1 MTSSTSSAIGT
12 GSRIGALATVSIV
25 AGKEFRDCLR
35 SRWLVFGSALFA
47 ILGLAVFFGTA
58 AIGGTLQYQPLP
70 SVMNSLL
77 SLTVFLLPLLALL
90 LSYDAF
96 VGEAESG
103 TLLLMLT
110 YPLSRLQWL
119 AGKALGQGAALL
131 LVLVLG
137 FAVLP
142 LIQAFLPVPYGMGEL
157 LSSLCVLVLS
167 GWALGLLFM
176 LAAYWV
182 SLSVRHK
189 AQALALLLVVW
200 FVAVLL
206 YDLGLLVVTV
216 AGADVL
222 GRGTLTALMLA
233 NPASVFRLLNQS
245 VIGVLSFEVP
255 SAAVLSG
262 ILAAWIAAQGRSPS
276 AGYKLRRRSSGSRTG
291 IAGRAAAVCTA
302 GTTGVSQALGP
313 EAVLSLSA
321 GLRVKFQS
329 AYIRPDQP
337 SGHPK

>member
-119 AGKALGQGAALL
+119 AGKR
-131 LVLVLG
+131 
-137 FAVLP
+137 
-142 LIQAFLPVPYGMGEL
+142 
-157 LSSLCVLVLS
+157 S
-167 GWALGLLFM
+167 GRVRRSFSFSCWALRSCRSSRPSCRCPT
-176 LAAYWV
+176 AWV
-182 SLSVRHK
+182 SC
-189 AQALALLLVVW
+189 
-200 FVAVLL
+200 
-206 YDLGLLVVTV
+206 
-216 AGADVL
+216 
-222 GRGTLTALMLA
+222 
-233 NPASVFRLLNQS
+233 FRLS
-245 VIGVLSFEVP
+245 ACSF
-255 SAAVLSG
+255 
-262 ILAAWIAAQGRSPS
+262 
-276 AGYKLRRRSSGSRTG
+276 
-291 IAGRAAAVCTA
+291 
-302 GTTGVSQALGP
+302 
-313 EAVLSLSA
+313 
-321 GLRVKFQS
+321 
-329 AYIRPDQP
+329 
-337 SGHPK
+337 

>member
-189 AQALALLLVVW
+189 AQAL
-200 FVAVLL
+200 
-206 YDLGLLVVTV
+206 
-216 AGADVL
+216 
-222 GRGTLTALMLA
+222 
-233 NPASVFRLLNQS
+233 
-245 VIGVLSFEVP
+245 
-255 SAAVLSG
+255 
-262 ILAAWIAAQGRSPS
+262 
-276 AGYKLRRRSSGSRTG
+276 K
-291 IAGRAAAVCTA
+291 
-302 GTTGVSQALGP
+302 
-313 EAVLSLSA
+313 
-321 GLRVKFQS
+321 
-329 AYIRPDQP
+329 
-337 SGHPK
+337 

>member
-58 AIGGTLQYQPLP
+58 AHRRHASVPAAAFRDELAPEPHGLPAAASRAAPLLRRLRGRGGVGHASSDAHLSALAP
-70 SVMNSLL
+70 SV
-77 SLTVFLLPLLALL
+77 ARRQG
-90 LSYDAF
+90 AR
-96 VGEAESG
+96 A
-103 TLLLMLT
+103 
-110 YPLSRLQWL
+110 
-119 AGKALGQGAALL
+119 GAALL

-262 ILAAWIAAQGRSPS
+262 ILAAWIAVLFAICARTL
-276 AGYKLRRRSSGSRTG
+276 AVRR
-291 IAGRAAAVCTA
+291 
-302 GTTGVSQALGP
+302 L
-313 EAVLSLSA
+313 
-321 GLRVKFQS
+321 
-329 AYIRPDQP
+329 
-337 SGHPK
+337 

>member
-182 SLSVRHK
+182 SLS
-189 AQALALLLVVW
+189 ALLLVVW

-262 ILAAWIAAQGRSPS
+262 ILAAWIAVLFAICARTL
-276 AGYKLRRRSSGSRTG
+276 AVRR
-291 IAGRAAAVCTA
+291 
-302 GTTGVSQALGP
+302 L
-313 EAVLSLSA
+313 
-321 GLRVKFQS
+321 
-329 AYIRPDQP
+329 
-337 SGHPK
+337 

>member
-189 AQALALLLVVW
+189 AQAL
-200 FVAVLL
+200 VAVLL

-262 ILAAWIAAQGRSPS
+262 ILAAWIAVLFAICARTL
-276 AGYKLRRRSSGSRTG
+276 AVRR
-291 IAGRAAAVCTA
+291 
-302 GTTGVSQALGP
+302 L
-313 EAVLSLSA
+313 
-321 GLRVKFQS
+321 
-329 AYIRPDQP
+329 
-337 SGHPK
+337 

>member
-142 LIQAFLPVPYGMGEL
+142 LIQAFLPV
-157 LSSLCVLVLS
+157 
-167 GWALGLLFM
+167 
-176 LAAYWV
+176 
-182 SLSVRHK
+182 
-189 AQALALLLVVW
+189 LLLVVW

-262 ILAAWIAAQGRSPS
+262 ILAAWIAVLFAICARTL
-276 AGYKLRRRSSGSRTG
+276 AVRR
-291 IAGRAAAVCTA
+291 
-302 GTTGVSQALGP
+302 L
-313 EAVLSLSA
+313 
-321 GLRVKFQS
+321 
-329 AYIRPDQP
+329 
-337 SGHPK
+337 

>member
-119 AGKALGQGAALL
+119 AGKGAALL

-262 ILAAWIAAQGRSPS
+262 ILAAWIAVLFAICARTL
-276 AGYKLRRRSSGSRTG
+276 AVRR
-291 IAGRAAAVCTA
+291 
-302 GTTGVSQALGP
+302 L
-313 EAVLSLSA
+313 
-321 GLRVKFQS
+321 
-329 AYIRPDQP
+329 
-337 SGHPK
+337 

>member
-1 MTSSTSSAIGT
+1 MIPELGHFLLIIAAMTALLAPAVVFYGIRRGDDFYA
-12 GSRIGALATVSIV
+12 GFSRPA
-25 AGKEFRDCLR
+25 
-35 SRWLVFGSALFA
+35 
-47 ILGLAVFFGTA
+47 
-58 AIGGTLQYQPLP
+58 
-70 SVMNSLL
+70 SLL
-77 SLTVFLLPLLALL
+77 TA
-90 LSYDAF
+90 
-96 VGEAESG
+96 
-103 TLLLMLT
+103 LMLT
-110 YPLSRLQWL
+110 LSTAALVWAFLTDDFSVAYVANHSNTKLAPAYKAAALWGSHEGSMLLWIWLMAVGTAGAGFVRCADRLFT
-119 AGKALGQGAALL
+119 ALL

-262 ILAAWIAAQGRSPS
+262 ILAAWIAVLFAICARTL
-276 AGYKLRRRSSGSRTG
+276 AVRR
-291 IAGRAAAVCTA
+291 
-302 GTTGVSQALGP
+302 L
-313 EAVLSLSA
+313 
-321 GLRVKFQS
+321 
-329 AYIRPDQP
+329 
-337 SGHPK
+337 

>member
-131 LVLVLG
+131 LVL
-137 FAVLP
+137 P

-262 ILAAWIAAQGRSPS
+262 ILAAWIAVLFAICARTL
-276 AGYKLRRRSSGSRTG
+276 AVRR
-291 IAGRAAAVCTA
+291 
-302 GTTGVSQALGP
+302 L
-313 EAVLSLSA
+313 
-321 GLRVKFQS
+321 
-329 AYIRPDQP
+329 
-337 SGHPK
+337 

>member
-58 AIGGTLQYQPLP
+58 AIGGSQPLP

-262 ILAAWIAAQGRSPS
+262 ILAAWIAVLFAICARTL
-276 AGYKLRRRSSGSRTG
+276 AVRR
-291 IAGRAAAVCTA
+291 
-302 GTTGVSQALGP
+302 L
-313 EAVLSLSA
+313 
-321 GLRVKFQS
+321 
-329 AYIRPDQP
+329 
-337 SGHPK
+337 

>member
-142 LIQAFLPVPYGMGEL
+142 LIQAFLPYGMGEL

-262 ILAAWIAAQGRSPS
+262 ILAAWIAVLFAICARTL
-276 AGYKLRRRSSGSRTG
+276 AVRR
-291 IAGRAAAVCTA
+291 
-302 GTTGVSQALGP
+302 L
-313 EAVLSLSA
+313 
-321 GLRVKFQS
+321 
-329 AYIRPDQP
+329 
-337 SGHPK
+337 

>member
-77 SLTVFLLPLLALL
+77 SLTVFLLL

-262 ILAAWIAAQGRSPS
+262 ILAAWIAVLFAICARTL
-276 AGYKLRRRSSGSRTG
+276 AVRR
-291 IAGRAAAVCTA
+291 
-302 GTTGVSQALGP
+302 L
-313 EAVLSLSA
+313 
-321 GLRVKFQS
+321 
-329 AYIRPDQP
+329 
-337 SGHPK
+337 